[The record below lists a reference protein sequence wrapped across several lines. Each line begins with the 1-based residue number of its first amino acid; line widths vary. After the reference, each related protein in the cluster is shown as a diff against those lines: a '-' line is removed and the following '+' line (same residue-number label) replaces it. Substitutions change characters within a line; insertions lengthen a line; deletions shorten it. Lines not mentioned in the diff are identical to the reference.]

1 MPDIP
6 HLPLAALLVFL
17 LGCAL
22 ILAGRRH
29 ARALT
34 ALLAGAA
41 AVLFLVGVEL
51 AFDHLGVPSGDA
63 EAGRLFWPKK

>member
-1 MPDIP
+1 MPGP
-6 HLPLAALLVFL
+6 AHLPLAALSIFL

-29 ARALT
+29 ARAVT

-41 AVLFLVGVEL
+41 AMLCLVGVEL

-63 EAGRLFWPKK
+63 EAGRLFWPKR